1 MGIVKGDREMKKA
14 AIVVVFV
21 ALTLA
26 LAGTAL
32 AAQQAP
38 SSGNKKNAA
47 ARLEQVKKRITKR
60 IARVEKM
67 KAKALA
73 KESKADARLKKAID
87 ALNKQGKDT
96 SKLVADREVA
106 LSKVKTAKTDFD
118 ALVGKMKEARGLAAE
133 ATLEQLKAAQQAAK
147 ELGTRVR
154 NDVKDI
160 RQYVKTVL
168 LPEIRNLKG
177 ANGGNKKQSNTAPAF

>member
-1 MGIVKGDREMKKA
+1 MKKA

-21 ALTLA
+21 ALMLA

-38 SSGNKKNAA
+38 ASGNKKNATA
-47 ARLEQVKKRITKR
+47 KLEQVKKRITKR

-106 LSKVKTAKTDFD
+106 LSKVKTAKTDFG

-133 ATLEQLKAAQQAAK
+133 ATLGQLKAAQQAAK